1 MFRYPLTLVPDGSGW
16 LAKFIDIPEALTSAP
31 TQDKAIEMARDALET
46 AMDFYF
52 EDGRVVPPP
61 SKAKRGQATV
71 ELPASTSAKILLLNE
86 MLIQKVK
93 PADLARR
100 LGTRP
105 QEVNRI
111 VDLHHPTKIDTLA
124 QAFQAL
130 GKNLTLSVT

>member
-1 MFRYPLTLVPDGSGW
+1 MFKYPLTLTKDGSGW
-16 LAKFIDIPEALTSAP
+16 LATFVDIPEALTSAP
-31 TQDKAIEMARDALET
+31 SQDEALEMARDALET

-52 EDGRVVPPP
+52 EDGRAVPPP
-61 SKAKRGQATV
+61 SKAKRGQHAV
-71 ELPASTSAKILLLNE
+71 ELPASTTAKILLLNE
-86 MLIQKVK
+86 MLAQRVK

-111 VDLHHPTKIDTLA
+111 VDLHHATKIDTLA
-124 QAFQAL
+124 EAFQAL